1 MKDQEKN
8 RVPPGQRLVSNL
20 PVLHYGKTWVIKKE
34 EWTFR
39 IFGLVDVETEL
50 SYDEFVSL
58 PKFTLECDIHCVT
71 GWSRLD
77 AIWEGIKSTAIK
89 DLVKISTDAKFVMVH
104 AMGGFTTN
112 LPIDEFFDDDVI
124 FATHF
129 EGIPITAEHGAPV
142 RLVVPKL
149 YFWKSAKW
157 VTGVEFME
165 EDTMGFWENYGYH
178 NHGDPWK
185 QERYG
190 Y

>member
-1 MKDQEKN
+1 MKDEEKN

-34 EWTFR
+34 DWSFKV
-39 IFGLVDVETEL
+39 FGLVDKDVEL
-50 SYDEFVSL
+50 SFDQFISL
-58 PKFTLECDIHCVT
+58 PKIKLDCDIHCVT

-77 AIWEGIKSTAIK
+77 TTWEGIKSSAVK
-89 DLVKISTDAKFVMVH
+89 DLVEISPNAKFVMVH
-104 AMGGFTTN
+104 AMGGFMTN
-112 LPIDEFFDDDVI
+112 LPIDEFFDEDVI

-129 EGIPITAEHGAPV
+129 GGVPITAEHGAPV

-157 VTGVEFME
+157 VTGVEFMA
-165 EDTMGFWENYGYH
+165 EDKMGFWENYGYH